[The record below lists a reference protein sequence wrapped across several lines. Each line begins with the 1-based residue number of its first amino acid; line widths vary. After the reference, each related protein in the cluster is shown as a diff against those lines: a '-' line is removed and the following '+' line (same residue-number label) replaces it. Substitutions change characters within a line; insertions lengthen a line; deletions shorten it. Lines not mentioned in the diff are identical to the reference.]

1 MSYIDC
7 STPGSQQSFPP
18 PPPTST
24 THASSRPADLSSPR
38 NPHAE
43 PTGSSHPWP
52 ALLLAAVALV
62 APHAMS
68 AHEPPT
74 PSSGARVEGR
84 VVDPAGAAIAGA
96 QVQATLS
103 SRIPPVTTTTDNR
116 GLFHLPVSPGT
127 WIVTVSMPGFAE
139 TRRQLAVSTETIISV
154 DIELPIAE
162 FNSALVVQES
172 PDYLA
177 AASSTGTRTL
187 TALQDIPQSISIVTK
202 ELMRD
207 QLMMSI
213 GDVVRYIPGISA
225 VQGEN
230 NRDQVVIRGNN
241 SSADFFLNGLRDDVQ
256 YLRDLY
262 NLERVEALKGPNAM
276 IFGRGGG
283 GGVINRVSK
292 EAGFTPLRELT
303 IQGGG
308 FGHKRITGDINQPL
322 NRWAAFRLNSMYE
335 NSNSFRQFVNLERYG
350 VSPILTLT
358 PSAATGIRISYE
370 HLSDQRVGDRGVP
383 SFQGRPVNVAPST
396 FFGNPSDSP
405 VRASVHLGSVSAEH
419 QHGRVNV
426 RNRTLFGGYDR
437 FYTNYVPGVVSA
449 DQARVSHSAYNSA
462 TLRTNFFNQTD
473 VTYARSLGFTR
484 HTFLVGAELGRQVTD
499 NLRNT
504 GYFDNTALSITS
516 PFTQPVINQPIT
528 FRQSNTD
535 ANNNIGA
542 TVAATYVQ
550 DQIELSRH
558 VQVVAGLRLDRFD
571 LNYFNN
577 RRRDMLRRTDHL
589 LSPRLGLV
597 VKPVAALSLYGSYSV
612 SYLPSSGDQFASL
625 TTITEQVK
633 PEQFT
638 NYEVGAKWE
647 ANRNIFFTAALYQ
660 LDRTNTRSVDPN
672 DPTRIVQTGSQRSRG
687 LELGLNGRLARR
699 WQVSGGYALQEAV
712 VTRATISA
720 RAGAHVEQVPRHSF
734 SFWNNVQLRPRLG
747 VGLGLLNRSDMFATI
762 DNTVTLPSYTRAD
775 AAVFYSFTDK
785 LRLQANLENLTNRRY
800 FLNAHTNTNISPGSP
815 RVLRI
820 GLTMRF

>member
-1 MSYIDC
+1 MSHIDRFGYAHSSSLPA
-7 STPGSQQSFPP
+7 STSIPARNHSAGPN
-18 PPPTST
+18 PTTAKSPSKHDRT
-24 THASSRPADLSSPR
+24 RSPR
-38 NPHAE
+38 GHAY
-43 PTGSSHPWP
+43 
-52 ALLLAAVALV
+52 LLLAVVCWAV
-62 APHAMS
+62 
-68 AHEPPT
+68 
-74 PSSGARVEGR
+74 SGASLASGADFSASSARIEGR
-84 VVDPAGAAIAGA
+84 VVDPAGEVIAGA
-96 QVQATLS
+96 RVEAT
-103 SRIPPVTTTTDNR
+103 PAFDT
-116 GLFHLPVSPGT
+116 LPVRGTTGTTGHYQLAVTPGT
-127 WIVTVSMPGFAE
+127 WTITVSMAGFSETRRRVEVGPDTIVTVDI
-139 TRRQLAVSTETIISV
+139 QLPITSV
-154 DIELPIAE
+154 D
-162 FNSALVVQES
+162 SALLVQES

-177 AASSTGTRTL
+177 PAASSATRTL

-213 GDVVRYIPGISA
+213 GDVVRYVPGISA
-225 VQGEN
+225 AQGEN
-230 NRDQVVIRGNN
+230 NRDQVIIRGNN

-256 YLRDLY
+256 YFRDLY

-292 EAGFTPLRELT
+292 EAGFAPLRELT

-308 FGHKRITGDINQPL
+308 FGHKRIAGDINQPL

-335 NSNSFRQFVNLERYG
+335 NSNSFRHFVNMERYG
-350 VSPILTLT
+350 LNPTLTLA
-358 PSAATGIRISYE
+358 PSSSTGIRISYE
-370 HLSDQRVGDRGVP
+370 RLSDQRIGDRGVP
-383 SFQGRPVNVAPST
+383 SFQGRPVNVDPSA
-396 FFGNPSDSP
+396 FFGNPADVP
-405 VRASVHLGSVSAEH
+405 VSLGVHLGSVSAEH
-419 QHGRVNV
+419 QRGRLNL

-437 FYTNYVPGVVSA
+437 FYQNYVPGTLTP
-449 DQARVSHSAYNSA
+449 DQARVSLSAYNTA
-462 TLRTNFFNQTD
+462 TQRVNFFNQTD
-473 VTYARSLGFTR
+473 AVYARSLGFTR
-484 HTFLVGAELGRQVTD
+484 HTFLVGAEVGRQITD

-504 GYFDNTALSITS
+504 GYFDNTALSITA
-516 PFTQPVINQPIT
+516 PFTQPVINHPVT
-528 FRQSNTD
+528 FRQSLTD
-535 ANNNIGA
+535 ANNHLRA

-558 VQVVAGLRLDRFD
+558 VQVVAGLRFDRFD

-577 RRRDMLRRTDHL
+577 RNRDMLRRTDHL

-625 TTITEQVK
+625 TTIMQQVK

-638 NYEVGAKWE
+638 NYEVGAKWD
-647 ANRNIFFTAALYQ
+647 ANRTLSFTAALYQ
-660 LDRTNTRSVDPN
+660 LDRTNTRSTDPN

-687 LELGLNGRLARR
+687 LALGLNGRLTRR

-712 VTRATISA
+712 VTSATTAA
-720 RAGAHVEQVPRHSF
+720 RVGAHVEQVPRHSF

-775 AAVFYSFTDK
+775 AAVFYSLTEK

>member
-1 MSYIDC
+1 M
-7 STPGSQQSFPP
+7 
-18 PPPTST
+18 
-24 THASSRPADLSSPR
+24 
-38 NPHAE
+38 
-43 PTGSSHPWP
+43 
-52 ALLLAAVALV
+52 ALV

-68 AHEPPT
+68 AHEPPAAA
-74 PSSGARVEGR
+74 SGARIEGR
-84 VVDPAGAAIAGA
+84 VTDPAGAVIAGA
-96 QVQATLS
+96 QVRASLS
-103 SRIPPVTTTTDNR
+103 RRVPPVSTTTDNR
-116 GLFHLPVSPGT
+116 GVFQLPVSPGT

-139 TRRQLAVSTETIISV
+139 TRRQLAVGVEAIFSV
-154 DIELPIAE
+154 DIELPLAAIDI
-162 FNSALVVQES
+162 ALVVQES

-177 AASSTGTRTL
+177 AAASSATRTL
-187 TALQDIPQSISIVTK
+187 TALQDIPQSVSIVTK
-202 ELMRD
+202 ELMQD

-213 GDVVRYIPGISA
+213 GDVVRYVPGISA

-256 YLRDLY
+256 YFRDLY

-292 EAGFTPLRELT
+292 EAGFAPLRELT

-308 FGHKRITGDINQPL
+308 FGHKRIAGDINQPL

-335 NSNSFRQFVNLERYG
+335 NSGSFRNFVNLERYG
-350 VSPILTLT
+350 LSPTLTLT
-358 PSAATGIRISYE
+358 PSSSTGIRISYE
-370 HLSDQRVGDRGVP
+370 HLSDHRIGDRGVP
-383 SFQGRPVNVAPST
+383 SFRGRPVNVAPSAY
-396 FFGNPSDSP
+396 FGNPAASP
-405 VRASVHLGSVSAEH
+405 VRAGVDVGSVSAEH
-419 QHGRVNV
+419 QRGRLNL

-437 FYTNYVPGVVSA
+437 FYVNYVPGTLSA
-449 DQARVSHSAYNSA
+449 DQSRVALSAYDNA
-462 TLRTNFFNQTD
+462 TQRVNFFNQTD
-473 VTYARSLGFTR
+473 AVYARSLGFTR
-484 HTFLVGAELGRQVTD
+484 HTFLVGAEVGRQITD

-504 GYFDNTALSITS
+504 GYFDNTALSITA
-516 PFTQPVINQPIT
+516 PFTQPVINHPIT
-528 FRQSNTD
+528 FRQSATD
-535 ANNNIGA
+535 ANNHIRT

-558 VQVVAGLRLDRFD
+558 VQVVAGLRFDRFD

-577 RRRDMLRRTDHL
+577 RNRDMLRRTDHL

-625 TTITEQVK
+625 TTITQQVK
-633 PEQFT
+633 PEQFM

-687 LELGLNGRLARR
+687 LELGINGRLTRR

-712 VTRATISA
+712 VTSATTAA

-747 VGLGLLNRSDMFATI
+747 LGLGLLNRSDMYATI

-775 AAVFYSFTDK
+775 AALFYSFTDK

-815 RVLRI
+815 RVLRV